1 MGVNAPTLL
10 RRASAT
16 SFTTTVE
23 LLPPLPLPPLLP
35 PLALPPLL
43 PPPLLLPLLELLV
56 VVVVVVAALTKEVS
70 RIVRIS
76 LQASEG
82 SKSVECAA

>member
-23 LLPPLPLPPLLP
+23 LLPPLALPPLLP
-35 PLALPPLL
+35 PLLP
-43 PPPLLLPLLELLV
+43 LPLLELL
-56 VVVVVVAALTKEVS
+56 VVVVVAALTKEVS

>member
-23 LLPPLPLPPLLP
+23 LLS

-43 PPPLLLPLLELLV
+43 PPPLLLPLLELL